1 MTGSERRDRDRNR
14 AAAIADENQRMRRL
28 RLIANLTTAE
38 LMQSDLTL
46 SEARAVVERMRRAAL
61 ALFPGSEATFE
72 LIYGTRFERI
82 IRHRFGAARDETL
95 Q

>member
-1 MTGSERRDRDRNR
+1 MTGSDATREE
-14 AAAIADENQRMRRL
+14 AIADENLRMRRL

-46 SEARAVVERMRRAAL
+46 AEAGAVVERMRRAAL
-61 ALFPGSEATFE
+61 TLFPGSEATFE

-82 IRHRFGAARDETL
+82 LRARFGASRDRTV